1 MILDEIKQVFSLMS
15 KGWEVME
22 KSRFLTSLMKI
33 KQIEVEVKV
42 AVAVDLEEEEVE
54 EREDN
59 ISMKLLSSVSNVTS

>member
-1 MILDEIKQVFSLMS
+1 
-15 KGWEVME
+15 ME